1 MICILLLLLQ
11 QQQLLQQLLLL
22 LLLLL
27 LLRLP
32 CCMLWPVQ
40 RVSPLCAGSALSDAL
55 LLNFVLLGA
64 VDLPGS
70 AVAAYAIEAVG
81 AQRTAVAF
89 LGMAGATLLAL
100 AALQSAILSGGAVDA
115 SDASAYASA
124 AVAMALLGK
133 SLASGSF
140 TAVFLLTTDR
150 HPTKLRTAAVGCG
163 MCFGKIGA
171 ASAPPLSTLM
181 PLPTFF
187 ALVAGLLAAA
197 AAAAATL
204 PVDPDER

>member
-1 MICILLLLLQ
+1 M
-11 QQQLLQQLLLL
+11 
-22 LLLLL
+22 
-27 LLRLP
+27 
-32 CCMLWPVQ
+32 
-40 RVSPLCAGSALSDAL
+40 
-55 LLNFVLLGA
+55 LLGA

-70 AVAAYAIEAVG
+70 AAAAYAVEAIG

-89 LGMAGATLLAL
+89 LGMAGASLLAL
-100 AALQSAILSGGAVDA
+100 AALQSAILGGDA
-115 SDASAYASA
+115 SEASNYAST
-124 AVAMALLGK
+124 AVALALLGK

-171 ASAPPLSTLM
+171 ATAPPLSTLM
-181 PLPTFF
+181 PLPIFF
-187 ALVAGLLAAA
+187 ALTAGLLAAA

-204 PVDPDER
+204 PADEQAAL